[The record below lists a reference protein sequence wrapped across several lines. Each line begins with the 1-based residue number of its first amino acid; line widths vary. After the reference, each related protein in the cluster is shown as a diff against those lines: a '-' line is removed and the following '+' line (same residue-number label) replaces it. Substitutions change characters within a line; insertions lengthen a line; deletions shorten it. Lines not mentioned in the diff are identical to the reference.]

1 MARSVSSL
9 GSSSSRSVTA
19 AGTGGSWLV
28 RWRRNP
34 KARFRLFCF
43 PHAGAGASAFRSWP
57 GQLPLEVEICAVQL
71 PGRETKLREAPITDL
86 TGLVQKLA
94 EVVSPYFDKQFGFFG
109 HSMGGL
115 ISFELARRL
124 RSEGKA
130 GPVWL
135 FISAYRAPQ
144 LPDPDTP
151 IHELPDAAL
160 LADLRMLY
168 GTAHSGW
175 QDAELVELYLPVLR
189 ADLAVCETYAYA
201 PDAPLDCPITVY
213 GGLEDPKV
221 KREELAGWRVQ
232 TRCAFDLRMIPGNH
246 FFPQTSEWF
255 FLQSLG
261 RDLKQVLSS
270 IP

>member
-19 AGTGGSWLV
+19 AGMGGSWLV

-43 PHAGAGASAFRSWP
+43 PHAGAGASAFKSWP

-94 EVVSPYFDKQFGFFG
+94 EVVSPYLDKQFGFFG

-115 ISFELARRL
+115 VSFELARRL
-124 RSEGKA
+124 RSERKA
-130 GPVWL
+130 GPVRL

-151 IHELPDAAL
+151 IHELPDAAF

-175 QDAELVELYLPVLR
+175 QDAELIELYLPVLR

-201 PDAPLDCPITVY
+201 TDDPLDCPITVY
-213 GGLEDPKV
+213 GGLEDQKV
-221 KREELAGWRVQ
+221 KREELAAWRVQ

-246 FFPQTSEWF
+246 FFPQTAESF
-255 FLQSLG
+255 FLQLLG